1 MSVTPPRRIAH
12 LDMDA
17 FYASVELLRY
27 PQLREL
33 PVVVGGRR
41 VAAPD
46 GVGPSA
52 SWDLHSFTR
61 LRDYT
66 GRGVVT
72 TASYAARRHGVGSA
86 MALMQ
91 AARLCPDAILLPA
104 DFDEYRR
111 WSAAFKRIARE
122 VAPCMEDRGIDEV
135 YLDFTHVPGGQRDG
149 GRAMARLIQRTIG
162 EQTGLSCSLG
172 VAPNKLLAKI
182 ASDMQKPGG
191 ITVWQPQDLRTQVWP
206 LPCRKVHGIGPKASE
221 RLQQHGIHTIGQ
233 LAAQSVQWLRAEFG
247 ASHGQWLHDA
257 AWGRDERP
265 VQVHSEPVSMS
276 RETTF
281 ETDLHPRHDRERL
294 GRHLDQLCQQLAQ
307 DLQRKGYS
315 GKTVGIKLRYQ
326 NFEGITRDH
335 TLPLPVQGAQ
345 AIRQAATQC
354 LRRADLSRSLR
365 LLGVRVGNLQRLNP
379 STDTYPNL
387 ALF

>member
-46 GVGPSA
+46 GAGPSA

-135 YLDFTHVPGGQRDG
+135 YLDFTHVPGGQRDA

-206 LPCRKVHGIGPKASE
+206 LPCRKVHGIGPKGSE

-233 LAAQSVQWLRAEFG
+233 LAAQSLQWLRAEFG
-247 ASHGQWLHDA
+247 ASQGQWLHDA
-257 AWGRDERP
+257 AWGRDDRP

-281 ETDLHPRHDRERL
+281 ETDLHPRHDRKRL
-294 GRHLDQLCQQLAQ
+294 GQHLDQLCQQLAQ

-365 LLGVRVGNLQRLNP
+365 LLGVRVGNLQRLHP
-379 STDTYPNL
+379 SADNDPNL